1 MTDIQ
6 KILESGESVVT
17 DLEEQKELSFKT
29 EKEGDAQQE
38 ASGFFYSGDS
48 N

>member
-1 MTDIQ
+1 MTDVQ
-6 KILESGESVVT
+6 NILEAGESVVT
-17 DLEEQKELSFKT
+17 DLEEQKQLSFKP